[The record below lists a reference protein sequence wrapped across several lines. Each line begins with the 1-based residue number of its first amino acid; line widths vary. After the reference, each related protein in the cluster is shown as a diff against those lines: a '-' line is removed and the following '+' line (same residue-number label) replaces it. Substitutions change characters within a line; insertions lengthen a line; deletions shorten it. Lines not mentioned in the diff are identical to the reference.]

1 MGKFSEIL
9 NAAKQHDAYWEA
21 RLRQQF
27 AADLLGALADL
38 GISQREFAEKA
49 AVSPGY
55 VSRVLAGNENLSL
68 RTLVKLA
75 RTLGL
80 ELDLSVHKSTAIFRQ
95 SRARVQDW
103 SALEKAAYRRHG
115 APQFQF
121 AASTA
126 SAVNEQPY
134 WAQPSSMQETMLKVA

>member
-1 MGKFSEIL
+1 MGKFTEIL
-9 NAAKQHDAYWEA
+9 NAAKQHDAYWES

-27 AADLLGALADL
+27 AVDLLGALEDL

-55 VSRVLAGNENLSL
+55 VSRVLAGNENLSI

-75 RTLGL
+75 RTLNL
-80 ELDLSVHKSTAIFRQ
+80 EPDLSVHKATATFRQ
-95 SRARVQDW
+95 SRAGSQDW
-103 SALEKAAYRRHG
+103 SALEKAAFRRHG

-121 AASTA
+121 AANTV

-134 WAQPSSMQETMLKVA
+134 RARPSQAQETILKVA